1 MKPEL
6 TERAFETERHRT
18 AFLECGPP
26 DGPLM
31 VFVHGWPAL
40 ALSWRAQLAHFAAL
54 GYRCVAPDM
63 RGYGGSS
70 APPRREDYALEEIVA
85 DMVELLRHLGAERA
99 IWVGHDW
106 GSPVVWELA
115 RQHPE
120 LCRGVVSMC
129 VPYMADSFTP
139 STLIPLVDRNIYPEV
154 EFPVGQWDYILFY
167 GREFET
173 ARATF
178 EADVPATIKAL
189 LRGGSAKHHGRP
201 APTARISRD
210 GGWFGGT
217 GRAPD
222 LPRDPAI
229 LSEDDLDRYV
239 AAFERSGF
247 FGADAWY
254 VNQERNVQYGLASGR
269 RELRLPV
276 LFLHAAYDSICETVD
291 SRMAEP
297 MRSDCSD
304 LTERILE
311 TGHWIAQEQPA
322 PVNSAIEAWLSD
334 RGLR

>member
-1 MKPEL
+1 MMG
-6 TERAFETERHRT
+6 ERAFATDRHRT
-18 AFLECGPP
+18 VYLESGPP
-26 DGPLM
+26 DGPLLI
-31 VFVHGWPAL
+31 FVHGWPAL
-40 ALSWRAQLAHFAAL
+40 AMSWQPQLAHFAAL

-70 APPRREDYALEEIVA
+70 APPRREDYALEPIVA
-85 DMVELLRHLGAERA
+85 DMVELVGHLGAERA
-99 IWVGHDW
+99 VWVGHDW

-115 RQHPE
+115 RQHPA
-120 LCRGVVSMC
+120 LCRGIVSLC
-129 VPYMADSFTP
+129 VPYMADGFTP
-139 STLIPLVDRNIYPEV
+139 DTLLPLVDRNIYPEA

-167 GREFET
+167 AREFET

-178 EADVPATIKAL
+178 EADVRATIVAL
-189 LRGGSAKHHGRP
+189 FRSGSAKHRGRP

-217 GRAPD
+217 GRAPE

-247 FGADAWY
+247 FGPDAWY
-254 VNQERNVQYGLASGR
+254 VNQERNARYALASGR
-269 RELRLPV
+269 RMLQLPV

-297 MRSDCSD
+297 MRRDCTD
-304 LTERILE
+304 LTEHVLE
-311 TGHWIAQEQPA
+311 TGHWVAREQPA
-322 PVNSAIEAWLSD
+322 QVNAAIEAWLSN
-334 RGLR
+334 RGLG

>member
-1 MKPEL
+1 MESM
-6 TERAFETERHRT
+6 TERAFETSRHRT
-18 AFLECGPP
+18 VYLDCGPP

-31 VFVHGWPAL
+31 IFVHGWPTL
-40 ALSWRAQLAHFAAL
+40 AMSWRSQLVHFTAL

-85 DMVELLRHLGAERA
+85 DMLALVRHLGAEGA

-115 RQHPE
+115 RQYPE

-129 VPYMADSFTP
+129 VPYMADGFTP
-139 STLIPLVDRNIYPEV
+139 SALIPLVDRNIYPEA

-167 GREFET
+167 ASEFET

-178 EADVPATIKAL
+178 EFDVRATVKAL
-189 LRGGSAKHHGRP
+189 FRSGSAKHHGRP
-201 APTARISRD
+201 APTARITRD
-210 GGWFGGT
+210 GGWFGGA

-222 LPRDPAI
+222 LPRDPAM
-229 LSEDDLDRYV
+229 LSQDDLDRYV

-247 FGADAWY
+247 FGPDAWY
-254 VNQERNVQYGLASGR
+254 VNQERNARYALASGR
-269 RELRLPV
+269 RTLRLPV

-291 SRMAEP
+291 SRLAEP
-297 MRSDCSD
+297 MRRDCTD
-304 LTERILE
+304 LTEHVLE
-311 TGHWIAQEQPA
+311 AGHWVAQEQPA
-322 PVNSAIEAWLSD
+322 RVNATIEAWLSD
-334 RGLR
+334 CGLR